1 MKKRIVL
8 IAAVLLLAAVAA
20 GCFAACGDPDYLKD
34 LDAYGFWDN
43 EPEQAIARPK
53 IGQMVR
59 EFLSSPL
66 PEGKSAKKVAFIGY
80 DGYKEN
86 A

>member
-20 GCFAACGDPDYLKD
+20 GCFAACGDPDYFKD

-43 EPEQAIARPK
+43 EPEQAIARSK

-59 EFLSSPL
+59 EFLFAAPRGQERQKGGVHRL
-66 PEGKSAKKVAFIGY
+66 
-80 DGYKEN
+80 
-86 A
+86 

>member
-1 MKKRIVL
+1 M
-8 IAAVLLLAAVAA
+8 
-20 GCFAACGDPDYLKD
+20 
-34 LDAYGFWDN
+34 
-43 EPEQAIARPK
+43 QPK

-66 PEGKSAKKVAFIGY
+66 PEGKSAKKAAFIGY

>member
-20 GCFAACGDPDYLKD
+20 GCFAACGDSDYFKD
-34 LDAYGFWDN
+34 LDAYGFWD
-43 EPEQAIARPK
+43 QAIAQPK

>member
-20 GCFAACGDPDYLKD
+20 GCFAACGDPDYFKD
-34 LDAYGFWDN
+34 LDAYGFWD
-43 EPEQAIARPK
+43 QAIARPK

>member
-1 MKKRIVL
+1 MTFL
-8 IAAVLLLAAVAA
+8 
-20 GCFAACGDPDYLKD
+20 
-34 LDAYGFWDN
+34 
-43 EPEQAIARPK
+43 QPK

>member
-20 GCFAACGDPDYLKD
+20 GCFAACGDPDYFKD
-34 LDAYGFWDN
+34 LDAYGFWD
-43 EPEQAIARPK
+43 QAIAQPK

-66 PEGKSAKKVAFIGY
+66 PEGKSAKKVAFSGY

>member
-1 MKKRIVL
+1 M
-8 IAAVLLLAAVAA
+8 IAAVLFLAAVAA
-20 GCFAACGDPDYLKD
+20 GCFAACGDPDYFKD
-34 LDAYGFWDN
+34 LDAYGFWD
-43 EPEQAIARPK
+43 QAIAQPK

-80 DGYKEN
+80 DGYEEN

>member
-1 MKKRIVL
+1 
-8 IAAVLLLAAVAA
+8 
-20 GCFAACGDPDYLKD
+20 
-34 LDAYGFWDN
+34 
-43 EPEQAIARPK
+43 
-53 IGQMVR
+53 MVR

-86 A
+86 ACEKEERERREPLFFMLSAS